1 MSISLGIK
9 LDEMTESR
17 LKALARSVDRAPH
30 WLIKTALAE
39 YLDREEQALR
49 ERKEDEVRWRRYQET
64 GEAIDQE
71 RVLAWLD
78 ALAQG
83 RDETCPR

>member
-1 MSISLGIK
+1 
-9 LDEMTESR
+9 MTESR
-17 LKALARSVDRAPH
+17 LMALTRSVDRAPIGSSKH
-30 WLIKTALAE
+30 GLIKTALAE
-39 YLDREEQALR
+39 YVDREEQALR
-49 ERKEDEVRWRRYQET
+49 EREEDEARWRRYQET

-83 RDETCPR
+83 RDETCPTA